1 MRSPT
6 DRRPA
11 LRSDERREAILDA
24 LDGWLQDCSLNAVN
38 IAEITAQ
45 AGVTRSAFYFYFEN
59 KAAAVAALMERLVAE
74 IFAVN
79 DEFTTGS
86 GVPRDRV
93 YAMLDGLFDSS
104 DRYRHVFSA
113 MLAAR
118 GSSATVRRIW
128 DDARDAFKPSVARLI
143 AVERPSGSTD
153 PEVLAAVLLEFNDR
167 ILERYIAG
175 GPLTR
180 AQLIEGAAAVW
191 LSTIYGENR

>member
-24 LDGWLQDCSLNAVN
+24 LDGWLQESSLDAVN
-38 IAEITAQ
+38 VAEITAQ

-59 KAAAVAALMERLVAE
+59 KAAAVAALIERLVAE
-74 IFAVN
+74 VFVVS

-86 GVPRDRV
+86 GDPRERV
-93 YAMLDGLFDSS
+93 YAMLEGLFDSA

-113 MLAAR
+113 MLEAR
-118 GSSATVRRIW
+118 GSSAAVRQIW
-128 DDARDAFKPSVARLI
+128 DDGRDAFTPSVTELI
-143 AVERPSGSTD
+143 RAERSADSPD

-167 ILERYIAG
+167 MVERFLFG
-175 GPLTR
+175 GALTR
-180 AQLIEGAAAVW
+180 DQLIDGAAAIW